1 MSISKIKIYFSLIAI
16 IFCINISQTNA
27 IEYVYSD
34 AIKTKVI
41 DKNLHHLEIIVN
53 WKELPLVARKTFEYY
68 KISHSRSN
76 PSIKYPENYIWYS
89 NDINIK
95 SAFDNFN
102 DYNPDYHWINYFRTC
117 IVADKYYC
125 EKKS

>member
-1 MSISKIKIYFSLIAI
+1 MNKSFKKLKYKNKNMSISKIKIYFSLIAI

-53 WKELPLVARKTFEYY
+53 
-68 KISHSRSN
+68 
-76 PSIKYPENYIWYS
+76 
-89 NDINIK
+89 
-95 SAFDNFN
+95 
-102 DYNPDYHWINYFRTC
+102 
-117 IVADKYYC
+117 
-125 EKKS
+125 